1 MAVKNFA
8 VVCDKI
14 PLTGT
19 AEELKGFSQTYNEVF
34 NEFKS
39 DLVEK
44 YKQYKIS
51 YIHRYQ
57 GNFEDDML
65 KTSENI
71 QNLADSM
78 TNDKEE
84 LEDLLATKAEAREM
98 MNRFLKMRLENFA
111 MGVCWK
117 GLKSYWMYKK

>member
-1 MAVKNFA
+1 MSRF
-8 VVCDKI
+8 VCVGLWKSA
-14 PLTGT
+14 LT
-19 AEELKGFSQTYNEVF
+19 VF
-34 NEFKS
+34 NEFRS

-57 GNFEDDML
+57 GNFEDNML

-98 MNRFLKMRLENFA
+98 MNRFLKMRLDNFA
-111 MGVCWK
+111 MGVRWK
-117 GLKSYWMYKK
+117 ILKGYWMYKK